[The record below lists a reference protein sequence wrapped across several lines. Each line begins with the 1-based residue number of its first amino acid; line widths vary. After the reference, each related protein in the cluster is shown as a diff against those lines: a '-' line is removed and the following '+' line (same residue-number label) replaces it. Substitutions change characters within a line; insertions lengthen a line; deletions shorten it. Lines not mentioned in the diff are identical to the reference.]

1 MPTFWR
7 GTRGKSRAQDA
18 IGRRTGAARGRRNVP
33 AWNGTAPREVD
44 DMSRKPSGPAERS
57 LADTSP
63 LSDRPEW
70 LGPRDI
76 QEVFGIGRT
85 KSYQVINALPHIRV
99 GVLIRVNRRTVQ
111 KELLDK
117 GKLP

>member
-1 MPTFWR
+1 MGSPQHQTSKLDAPAPPEDSVTFR
-7 GTRGKSRAQDA
+7 H
-18 IGRRTGAARGRRNVP
+18 
-33 AWNGTAPREVD
+33 GTARTEEVD

-99 GVLIRVNRRTVQ
+99 GGLIRVNRRTVQ

-117 GKLP
+117 GRLP

>member
-1 MPTFWR
+1 
-7 GTRGKSRAQDA
+7 
-18 IGRRTGAARGRRNVP
+18 
-33 AWNGTAPREVD
+33 
-44 DMSRKPSGPAERS
+44 MSRKPSGPAERS

-99 GVLIRVNRRTVQ
+99 GGLIRVNRRTMQ

-117 GKLP
+117 GRLP